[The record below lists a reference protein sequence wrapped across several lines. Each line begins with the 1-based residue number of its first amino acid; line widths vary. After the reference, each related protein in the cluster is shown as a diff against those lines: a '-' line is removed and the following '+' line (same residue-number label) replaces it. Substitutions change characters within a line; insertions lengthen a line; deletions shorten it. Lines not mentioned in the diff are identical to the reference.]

1 LLDSLLQEIQIVN
14 FEMEGHSYRW
24 RDIRWT
30 CVNDVLELS
39 KSPKYQDVTIIC
51 EAGKLQINS
60 FLLASVFP
68 IVKDLLEPSSEEM
81 FISLPEIDCR
91 NLFSFFN
98 SIFCQKDEIKV
109 CKEIYDL
116 LSIGPLENCEIS
128 DEAYEEEIAKNDLFC
143 DFQMEDLEVGSK
155 DTKVQN
161 QEMMP
166 IEILKVEHIDSEV
179 EDNQE
184 PNKDV
189 QESPKEESI
198 TEEEDL
204 FIKEEVTEPD
214 DDDFIDGP
222 DDVIEELRAVGG
234 GGLPLLLPRPNKSSE
249 TDDDGKT
256 TVTPLKYNKKKRNT
270 GRKKLKEKMIEI
282 EDDEEGRC
290 DQCYKTFKNIKRH
303 MLTHEAPQIFYC
315 PKCDFNTPRKYTLI
329 RHERTYK
336 GHMKNGKCRRCQLR
350 VPPHAEADH
359 KCIIL
364 CNVCGKTFPT
374 WKILTAHYHEVH
386 GINMIK
392 KAEGRKKIVRCGAC
406 KIKLNPGEEDDHRC
420 VFWC

>member
-1 LLDSLLQEIQIVN
+1 MTVPTNYNGGHNGWCLIYIGKTSNLDYNHDGRHCTYV
-14 FEMEGHSYRW
+14 
-24 RDIRWT
+24 
-30 CVNDVLELS
+30 VS
-39 KSPKYQDVTIIC
+39 KLTTNQSQARKQSNRT
-51 EAGKLQINS
+51 
-60 FLLASVFP
+60 
-68 IVKDLLEPSSEEM
+68 
-81 FISLPEIDCR
+81 R
-91 NLFSFFN
+91 
-98 SIFCQKDEIKV
+98 FC
-109 CKEIYDL
+109 L
-116 LSIGPLENCEIS
+116 
-128 DEAYEEEIAKNDLFC
+128 
-143 DFQMEDLEVGSK
+143 
-155 DTKVQN
+155 
-161 QEMMP
+161 
-166 IEILKVEHIDSEV
+166 
-179 EDNQE
+179 
-184 PNKDV
+184 
-189 QESPKEESI
+189 EESI
-198 TEEEDL
+198 TEEEEDI

-374 WKILTAHYHEVH
+374 WKILTAHYQEVH